1 MTVLTK
7 QQIITNFPNGIAPTS
22 SNGIVRDTTTKRIT
36 DESLGNYISNL
47 IRNGTIPGAPP
58 SLTNIADV
66 NIQTYITKQNEL
78 MNNLKSEYEYYY
90 IRYQESLKTFLN
102 HLANSQIKDT
112 TAETTEWLNITRN
125 LNTIL
130 NDLYQIFT
138 YLSSYYL
145 TQTKENNKT
154 INDIN
159 DQLSQRSR
167 LINSHGDILNKS
179 NANKELY
186 DKMAD
191 YSKEK
196 AKATNNLLSIYACM
210 NMVALGILFYV
221 YKST

>member
-7 QQIITNFPNGIAPTS
+7 QQILANFPNGIAPTS
-22 SNGIVRDTTTKRIT
+22 ANGITRDTITKRIT
-36 DESLGNYISNL
+36 DESLANYVKNL
-47 IRNGTIPGAPP
+47 ITTGKIPGAPP
-58 SLTNIADV
+58 SLSDISNP
-66 NIQTYITKQNEL
+66 NIQLYITKQNETL
-78 MNNLKSEYEYYY
+78 TNFKSEYEYYY

-102 HLANSQIKDT
+102 NLAKSQISDT
-112 TAETTEWLNITRN
+112 TSETNEWLNITRN
-125 LNTIL
+125 LNAKL

-138 YLSSYYL
+138 YLASYYL
-145 TQTKENNKT
+145 AQSKENNKT
-154 INDIN
+154 INEIN
-159 DQLSQRSR
+159 EQLSKRSS

-210 NMVALGILFYV
+210 NIVALGMLFYV